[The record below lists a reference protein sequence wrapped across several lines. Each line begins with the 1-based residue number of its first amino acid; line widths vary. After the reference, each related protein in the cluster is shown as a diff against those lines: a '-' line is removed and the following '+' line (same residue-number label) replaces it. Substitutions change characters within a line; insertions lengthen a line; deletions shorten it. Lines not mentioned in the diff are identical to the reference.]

1 MSLCL
6 QAFLSEKTK
15 DLPYK
20 YVKEL
25 TGSTHFH
32 ETDLM
37 NFESFAQGF
46 RCGYTLNHLLHD
58 PPPARGRTHPPT
70 AHPHTRASTHPR
82 ATHPRARTPQ
92 GTYDNDLILRWLQQ
106 GQRDFDV
113 EVDPSQMSWEDLDAE
128 YKAMATYLGFDEARW
143 EQDTTD
149 FLGKW

>member
-6 QAFLSEKTK
+6 QAFLPGKAK
-15 DLPYK
+15 DLLYK

-58 PPPARGRTHPPT
+58 PPPARGPTHPPT
-70 AHPHTRASTHPR
+70 AHSLPHLPTR
-82 ATHPRARTPQ
+82 PRARTPQ
-92 GTYDNDLILRWLQQ
+92 GTYDNELILNWLQQ
-106 GQRDFDV
+106 GQRAFDV
-113 EVDPSQMSWEDLDAE
+113 EVDPSQMSWEELDAE
-128 YKAMATYLGFDEARW
+128 YKAMATDLGFDAARW
-143 EQDTTD
+143 DNDTTD